1 MEAFQREDDAA
12 RWRRNNGVERVDGVL
27 RDTRF
32 LTHPRVGG
40 SRGYDIPF
48 RQMIVDAYQ
57 AGNPAPEGMR
67 TSVWRWMQNG
77 ILPLRMTG
85 NKPVTSLLGQYLLLL
100 VLFKLIW
107 PQANYYE
114 CIAFIAN
121 ESDDA
126 EIFTEKQVSL
136 ALRKLG
142 YTQKVTSTVA
152 YQAFTERN
160 LIRRRLYWTMPWPV
174 GIHGIPRRLLI
185 DADEFGLHL
194 NDANRKYGSSP
205 RGLHIRKP
213 GNYDRGTFKL
223 TVILAIETGDPEIPD
238 GVIGSVTN
246 PRVWARVTTE
256 AGTSAMAYRLF
267 VEHVLNTY
275 DAVANPAL
283 QRTLIHDNL
292 SSHRAPEVYEAVRE
306 RGHRVVCRPPY
317 RPQDGPVE
325 YAINQVCV
333 QLNKRWTEARD
344 LESMRT
350 VVEDIIENDIN
361 NVDETFVHCGYI
373 WN

>member
-1 MEAFQREDDAA
+1 MNQREDLIAK
-12 RWRRNNGVERVDGVL
+12 WRQDNGVARVDGVL

-32 LTHPRVGG
+32 LSHPRIGG
-40 SRGYDIPF
+40 TRGYDIPF
-48 RQMIVDAYQ
+48 RQMIGDAYQ
-57 AGNPAPEGMR
+57 VGNPAPEGMR
-67 TSVWRWMQNG
+67 ASVYQWMQRGVN
-77 ILPLRMTG
+77 PKRMTG
-85 NKPVTSLLGQYLLLL
+85 NKPLSELSGKYLLLL

-107 PQANYYE
+107 PQANYFE

-121 ESDDA
+121 STNDA
-126 EIFTEKQVSL
+126 KIFTEGDIGK
-136 ALRKLG
+136 ALRRLG
-142 YTQKVTSTVA
+142 YTMKVTSTVA
-152 YQAFTERN
+152 YQALTERN
-160 LIRRRLYWTMPWPV
+160 LTRRRLYWTMPGPI

-185 DADEFGLHL
+185 DADKFGLHL

-205 RGLHIRKP
+205 RGLKIRKP

-223 TVILAIETGDPEIPD
+223 TVILAVEAGDPGIPN
-238 GVIGSVTN
+238 GEIGSVSN

-256 AGTSAMAYRLF
+256 AGTTAVAYREF

-283 QRTLIHDNL
+283 RRTLIHDNL
-292 SSHRAPEVYEAVRE
+292 TSHKAPEVYEAVRE

-325 YAINQVCV
+325 YAINQVCIK
-333 QLNKRWTEARD
+333 LDKCWSECAD
-344 LESMRT
+344 LVSMKT
-350 VVEDIIENDIN
+350 VVEEIIDGDISNM
-361 NVDETFVHCGYI
+361 DETFVHCGYI

>member
-48 RQMIVDAYQ
+48 RQMMLEYHN
-57 AGNPAPEGMR
+57 AGRPVPLSLMR
-67 TSVWRWMQNG
+67 SVRRWARNL
-77 ILPLRMTG
+77 IPRRMTG
-85 NKPVTSLLGQYLLLL
+85 NKSRSELSGNYLFLL
-100 VLFKLIW
+100 VLFKMTW
-107 PQANYYE
+107 PHSSYYE

-121 ESDDA
+121 ETNDA
-126 EIFTEKQVSL
+126 KIFNEMAISR

-142 YTQKVTSTVA
+142 YTTKITSTVA
-152 YQAFTERN
+152 YQAFTTRN
-160 LIRRRLYWTMPWPV
+160 LIRRQQFWNEPWPV
-174 GIHGIPRRLLI
+174 GIHGTPRQRVI

-194 NDANRKYGSSP
+194 NAANKKYGSSP
-205 RGLHIRKP
+205 KGLAIRKP
-213 GNYDRGTFKL
+213 GNYDRGDFKL
-223 TVILAIETGDPEIPD
+223 TILLAVETGDPAIPA
-238 GVIGSVTN
+238 GQIGSVSN
-246 PRVWARVTTE
+246 PRVWGRVNTV
-256 AGTSAMAYRLF
+256 AGTSAQAYCAF
-267 VEHVLNTY
+267 VSHVLDTY
-275 DAVANPAL
+275 DAVADPAVR
-283 QRTLIHDNL
+283 RTLIHDNL
-292 SSHRAPEVYEAVRE
+292 SSHKAPEVYEAIRMRE
-306 RGHRVVCRPPY
+306 HRVVCRPPY

-350 VVEDIIENDIN
+350 VVEDIIENVIN